1 MDYLLYN
8 ILEFYWYCD
17 TYKGQ
22 RSLIYFGCFIFLLNT
37 KFVDILLLF
46 LLCHAADERYI
57 NPQQEKFSIQLISP
71 VSWEAIP
78 NTR

>member
-1 MDYLLYN
+1 MVL
-8 ILEFYWYCD
+8 
-17 TYKGQ
+17 
-22 RSLIYFGCFIFLLNT
+22 
-37 KFVDILLLF
+37 LLLF
-46 LLCHAADERYI
+46 CHATDERYI